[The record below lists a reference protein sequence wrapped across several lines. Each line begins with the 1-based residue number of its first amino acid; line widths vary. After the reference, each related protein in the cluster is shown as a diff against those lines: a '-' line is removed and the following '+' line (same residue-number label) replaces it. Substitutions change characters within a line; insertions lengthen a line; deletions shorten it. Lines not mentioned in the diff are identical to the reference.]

1 MEEFANIKD
10 LKVGMQIQGE
20 DKDSELTQIT

>member
-1 MEEFANIKD
+1 MEEFANMKD

-20 DKDSELTQIT
+20 DKDGELTQIT

>member
-20 DKDSELTQIT
+20 DKDDELTQIT